1 MLNQDHP
8 HDERIAAL
16 ASHDTDATA
25 DARLTAHVA
34 SCDRCTELVAELGA
48 LHVALADLPDLQPS
62 RPLQLLPPVEA
73 QPSGVD
79 RLGGWARRFFAPVLA
94 AGAAVALVGVVGTAA
109 PALDMLASG
118 QEAGGADA
126 ESGAVRELAA
136 PGASAAAEEPR
147 AAGDQAYEDT
157 FGGETASSP
166 LVAGRSAPDTD
177 EVIAP
182 QGADDLAA
190 TQQEPTADRSPW
202 PMVLFAGVAL
212 MVAALLGRWI
222 LAPRAG

>member
-8 HDERIAAL
+8 DDERISAL

-25 DARLTAHVA
+25 DATLTAHVS

-48 LHVALADLPDLQPS
+48 LRVALADLPDLPPS

-73 QPSGVD
+73 QPSAAD

-109 PALDMLASG
+109 PALDQMASG
-118 QEAGGADA
+118 QEAGSNAD
-126 ESGAVRELAA
+126 SGVVQEFAA

-147 AAGDQAYEDT
+147 AAGDQAYEDA

-166 LVAGRSAPDTD
+166 LVAERSAPDTD
-177 EVIAP
+177 EAIAP
-182 QGADDLAA
+182 SATDDLAA
-190 TQQEPTADRSPW
+190 VQQEPTADRSPW

-212 MVAALLGRWI
+212 MVAAVLGRWI